1 MTWDEEDFRE
11 GTVKGLMSM
20 GHTRTDALRIF
31 EQSGIIEGFRLNP
44 DFYMEPCEKL
54 CWAED
59 AMKWYNVR
67 KELGV
72 LAL

>member
-31 EQSGIIEGFRLNP
+31 E
-44 DFYMEPCEKL
+44 
-54 CWAED
+54 
-59 AMKWYNVR
+59 
-67 KELGV
+67 
-72 LAL
+72 